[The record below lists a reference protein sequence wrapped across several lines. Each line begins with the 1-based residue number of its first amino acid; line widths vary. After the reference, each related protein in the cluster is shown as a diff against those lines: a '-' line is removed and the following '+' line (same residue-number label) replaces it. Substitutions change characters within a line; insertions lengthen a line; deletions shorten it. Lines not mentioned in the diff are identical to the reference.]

1 MAIRLIWGLSLSPSL
16 THSILHNPSQ
26 KEQKLG
32 DFFYCYRRRNQEE
45 KDFVEGPGGG
55 RKWLVRLCPHL
66 ETAFLLV
73 YSSLLR

>member
-45 KDFVEGPGGG
+45 KDFVEGPGGA
-55 RKWLVRLCPHL
+55 
-66 ETAFLLV
+66 E
-73 YSSLLR
+73 SD